1 MIVHTSF
8 ERANIRTMTAIISSI
23 SRWTPIFSCS
33 WIWIILF
40 LINRLSP
47 TIVQLFNITNRPLI
61 QRERTYLRHQEFL
74 SHVQSQMIVKLVW
87 SQYIKVCGRERAF
100 FAANI
105 WHLTRLFTPIRIIF
119 IIIIFG
125 VWIANIG
132 VFWNLSNTF
141 PLI

>member
-1 MIVHTSF
+1 
-8 ERANIRTMTAIISSI
+8 
-23 SRWTPIFSCS
+23 
-33 WIWIILF
+33 
-40 LINRLSP
+40 
-47 TIVQLFNITNRPLI
+47 
-61 QRERTYLRHQEFL
+61 L